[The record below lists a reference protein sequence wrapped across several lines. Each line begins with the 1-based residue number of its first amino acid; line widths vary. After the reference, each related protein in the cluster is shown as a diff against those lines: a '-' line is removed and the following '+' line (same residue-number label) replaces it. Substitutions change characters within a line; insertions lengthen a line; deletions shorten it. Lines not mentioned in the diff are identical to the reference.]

1 MINIPDNE
9 EFRQSLLS
17 LSQWFSTLLLPL
29 ALGVDQVLVFAD
41 CGPSPV
47 ADVEV
52 GHEGSDKGAFLLA
65 GNPSVIIVL
74 IFVNSIKAASSGIV
88 D

>member
-1 MINIPDNE
+1 M
-9 EFRQSLLS
+9 SVTSLS
-17 LSQWFSTLLLPL
+17 LQCLSTLLLPL

-52 GHEGSDKGAFLLA
+52 GLKGSDKGAFLLA

-74 IFVNSIKAASSGIV
+74 VFVNSIKAASSGIV